1 MKPAPTA
8 SAIRP
13 LAGGKPNRR
22 RLDRRTGAL
31 FTLGALATIAIG
43 TWWRASAWQR
53 APTERSSGAE
63 REAFPNRQPDQGDSH
78 VDLLP
83 VRVEATPEDLAH
95 ANVDEQLATERE
107 KLDPEASDSIDEL
120 DSSAVFESMAS
131 DRPDVRAMV
140 AWAENFARSAE
151 VDPDSVVVDAAS
163 GQVKGQL
170 LTPDGEGAASFT
182 INGSRYE
189 ISMWPPA
196 QGASKE
202 DLPLRSVR
210 WAFENEGGAP
220 SKPLLSLQHHPDTS
234 RPAANFV
241 DVGAERI
248 VGWTF
253 ASSDRGSVARPVV
266 VRALAE
272 EPGAWSIGR
281 PETTPGADWP
291 CLFIDNS
298 HKTLLAK
305 LSAHAV
311 AK

>member
-8 SAIRP
+8 SEISP
-13 LAGGKPNRR
+13 LASGKPNRR
-22 RLDRRTGAL
+22 KLGRRTGAL
-31 FTLGALATIAIG
+31 FTLGALSTVAIG

-53 APTERSSGAE
+53 APMEPSSGEE
-63 REAFPNRQPDQGDSH
+63 REAFPNRQPDREDSH

-83 VRVEATPEDLAH
+83 VRVETAPEDLAH
-95 ANVDEQLATERE
+95 ANVDELLATERE

-131 DRPDVRAMV
+131 ERPDVRAVV
-140 AWAENFARSAE
+140 AWAENFARNAE

-189 ISMWPPA
+189 VSMWPPA
-196 QGASKE
+196 KGPSKDE
-202 DLPLRSVR
+202 LPLRSVR

-220 SKPLLSLQHHPDTS
+220 SKPLLSLQHHPDTN
-234 RPAANFV
+234 RPVANFV
-241 DVGAERI
+241 EVGAERI

-272 EPGAWSIGR
+272 EPGAWAIGR

-305 LSAHAV
+305 LSAHA